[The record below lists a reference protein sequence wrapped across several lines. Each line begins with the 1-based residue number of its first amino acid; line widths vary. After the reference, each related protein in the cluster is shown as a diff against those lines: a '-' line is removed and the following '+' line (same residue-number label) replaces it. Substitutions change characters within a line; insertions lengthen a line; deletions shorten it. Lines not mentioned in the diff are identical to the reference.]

1 MLTAIALS
9 WGLGCSRSN
18 PSLPHGEK
26 LLNVVSAPAVTA
38 LPKSLLELKQ
48 AYLSLRLEQSCFVK
62 KVNVF
67 TGQDRKLR
75 KPLQVNTDETQ
86 A

>member
-1 MLTAIALS
+1 MVVSDGPFLAGYPNGYCTLLGV

-26 LLNVVSAPAVTA
+26 LLNMVSAPAVTA

-48 AYLSLRLEQSCFVK
+48 AYLSLRLEQFCFVK
-62 KVNVF
+62 KC
-67 TGQDRKLR
+67 
-75 KPLQVNTDETQ
+75 
-86 A
+86 